1 MTSPLDPDSERL
13 LRTLANSGHPPI
25 WEVPPVQARESCVG
39 TYAPL
44 MPRLDPGATT
54 AQRSIIGAPHGPIE
68 IATIQPTLSA
78 SRGVGVYLHG
88 GGWVV
93 GDTLLLEAPARLVA
107 ELAEMTV
114 VSVEYRRAPEDPF
127 PAAFDDCLAA
137 VRWASQE
144 LADGLP
150 VVVFGESAGGNLA
163 AAVTRSVTADS
174 TVALAGQVVVVP
186 ALDPAMTTDSWAR
199 FGDGYGLDRGEMEW
213 FWNSY
218 LADPSDRADPR
229 ACPMLATSLGRCPP
243 TTVVTCGYD
252 PLQDEGKAYARQ
264 LQSAGVP
271 LRHVHFDSLPHG
283 FFWTAGISPAAL
295 QALQQVAAEVVRLVA
310 TA

>member
-1 MTSPLDPDSERL
+1 
-13 LRTLANSGHPPI
+13 
-25 WEVPPVQARESCVG
+25 
-39 TYAPL
+39 
-44 MPRLDPGATT
+44 
-54 AQRSIIGAPHGPIE
+54 
-68 IATIQPTLSA
+68 
-78 SRGVGVYLHG
+78 
-88 GGWVV
+88 VV
-93 GDTLLLEAPARLVA
+93 GDTLLLEPPARLVA
-107 ELAEMTV
+107 ELAQVTV

-137 VRWASQE
+137 VRWASHK

-163 AAVTRSVTADS
+163 AAVTASVAADPD
-174 TVALAGQVVVVP
+174 VALAGQVVVVP
-186 ALDPAMTTDSWAR
+186 ALDPAMTTGSWAR

-218 LADPSDRADPR
+218 LSDPSDRTDPR
-229 ACPMLATSLGRCPP
+229 ACPTLATSLGRCPP

-252 PLQDEGKAYARQ
+252 PLQDEGDAFAR
-264 LQSAGVP
+264 LLDSAGVP

-283 FFWTAGISPAAL
+283 FFWTAGSAPAAL
-295 QALQQVAAEVVRLVA
+295 KALQHVAAEVERLVA